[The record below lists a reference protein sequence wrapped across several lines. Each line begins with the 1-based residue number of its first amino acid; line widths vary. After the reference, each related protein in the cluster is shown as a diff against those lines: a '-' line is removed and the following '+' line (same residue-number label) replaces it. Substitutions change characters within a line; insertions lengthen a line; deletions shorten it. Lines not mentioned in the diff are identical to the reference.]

1 MIGSVPGFRR
11 GPTRF
16 GIALIGAVL
25 LLDGL
30 ISVPTTAAQA
40 PPRPVAE
47 QPPAR
52 IAYSGTEHRSLGVT
66 ATGLPGQSATQP
78 LLDESPQHF
87 DQDVSSRGGLLVF
100 TSLRDEPR
108 PQVYLR
114 DADGEV
120 RRLTRGRDAANPQLS
135 PDLQWVAFDS
145 AETSGQ
151 KTQRDIWLVRV
162 DGTDAHRLAET
173 SDNDSHP
180 TFSPDGS
187 RIAYACD
194 AGGRWQIY
202 DQASGGGSLRRLT
215 DEPSGGAIQPSW
227 NPVDDAGHR
236 DQIAYTFD
244 RDGNIGDASDQSVR
258 VLRGTGTGAPLLD
271 DGWQSREPRWLPNGE
286 QLLFVSP
293 NLQAVQGVNA
303 TAADSIDRVYRAD
316 TTTLP
321 APRPQQM
328 LEEDRKVD
336 SPTWFSNGITGRLV
350 VARTT
355 AELRNTATLQ
365 DIRQDGSDPRSLG
378 LDVLT
383 EDPKA
388 VVDSS
393 KLFEPDAGFD
403 PWTQRQSYSPDGS
416 KIAVSRFET
425 VGGQRVQRIWV
436 VGSDGSDPRLL
447 PIADRKGGDWET
459 DAAWSPDGKK
469 IAVARRS
476 PGAQEAG
483 RGRSRIIVVD
493 VATGEVTG
501 RLQGANP
508 EEDDTQPAFSPD
520 GQRFAFSRGRVAD
533 VPAGR
538 LRENHIW
545 IARAEGL
552 DQHRDLSEL
561 ICRCDVVD
569 DSPAFSPDGRSIV
582 FNREPDGLF
591 RMYLADDRCE
601 VLLPKG
607 LMSCADRPDGGE
619 TGPFQPRDA
628 SSSPDGEWL
637 VLSKRQAKGVN
648 SPEHLATLD
657 MAKGQPASITDRLPG
672 RQKEPTWQA
681 TVDLALTAL
690 PSSATVEVG
699 SSVPVT
705 ATIRNNGPAAS
716 PGTKVTLDVPE
727 GLRLQ
732 RLRTAAG
739 SCDAENARCD
749 LGVVQ
754 PGKSVQVTAEL
765 VGVTAGNHRIR
776 WTAGGAMQDS
786 HADDN
791 TATTIVPV
799 TPVPPPPPPPPDA
812 NPGVAV
818 EAQPNPSYVGG
829 RTDVTYTVRNTGG
842 GTATG
847 LALDIA
853 LPAGVQV
860 VSLPPD
866 CSAVRCAL
874 PDLPPGGVITKQVV
888 LAPNAA
894 LEAVITTTL
903 RTTGTDADPADN
915 LAASPYRVLQP
926 RIVAVPN
933 IGEPG
938 FVTSVRGIDFP
949 PGAPVQLLWT
959 PGITAATAPT
969 LPGLDGRFAAQ
980 LLILPKDQTGPR
992 TITASGPGFGPVTT
1006 QFLVVKPTIAP
1017 PDLVGRR

>member
-11 GPTRF
+11 GSTRF
-16 GIALIGAVL
+16 GIALVGVVL

-30 ISVPTTAAQA
+30 INVPTTAAQA
-40 PPRPVAE
+40 PPRPAAE

-66 ATGLPGQSATQP
+66 ATGMPGQTSTQP

-87 DQDVSSRGGLLVF
+87 DRDVSSRGGLLVF
-100 TSLRDEPR
+100 TSLRDEAK

-114 DADGEV
+114 GADGEV

-135 PDLQWVAFDS
+135 PDLKWVVFDS

-151 KTQRDIWLVRV
+151 QTQRDIWLVRV

-173 SDNDSHP
+173 ADNDTHP

-215 DEPSGGAIQPSW
+215 DEPSGSAFQPSW

-236 DQIAYTFD
+236 DRIAYTFD

-258 VLRGTGTGAPLLD
+258 VLRGAGTGTPLLP
-271 DGWQSREPRWLPNGE
+271 DGWQSREPSWLPNGDG
-286 QLLFVSP
+286 LLFVSP
-293 NLQAVQGVNA
+293 NLQQVEGGYAAAV
-303 TAADSIDRVYRAD
+303 DSIDRVYRAD
-316 TTTLP
+316 TATLP

-328 LEEDRKVD
+328 LAEDRLID
-336 SPTWFSNGITGRLV
+336 SPTWLSNGITGRLV

-355 AELRNTATLQ
+355 AKLRNTAMLQ
-365 DIRQDGSDPRSLG
+365 DIQQDGADPRSLG
-378 LDVLT
+378 VDVLT

-388 VVDSS
+388 IVDST
-393 KLFEPDAGFD
+393 KLFVPDAGFD

-425 VGGQRVQRIWV
+425 VGGQRVQRIWI
-436 VGSDGSDPRLL
+436 VGADGSDPQLL
-447 PIADRKGGDWET
+447 PIDDRKSGDWET
-459 DAAWSPDGKK
+459 DAAWSPDGTKM
-469 IAVARRS
+469 AVARRS
-476 PGAQEAG
+476 PGAMEEG
-483 RGRSRIIVVD
+483 RGRSRIIVVN

-501 RLQGANP
+501 RLQGANA

-520 GQRFAFSRGRVAD
+520 GKRFAFSRGRVAD
-533 VPAGR
+533 TDKR
-538 LRENHIW
+538 KNHIW
-545 IARAEGL
+545 IARAKDL
-552 DQHRDLSEL
+552 DQQRDLSEVVCL
-561 ICRCDVVD
+561 CDVVD

-582 FNREPDGLF
+582 FNREPDGLY

-607 LMSCADRPDGGE
+607 LTSCADRPDGGD

-628 SSSPDGEWL
+628 SLAPDGEQI
-637 VLSKRQAKGVN
+637 VLSTRPVKDFN
-648 SPEHLATLD
+648 PPEHLAVLD
-657 MAKGQPASITDRLPG
+657 TAKGRLTPITSRLPG

-681 TVDLALTAL
+681 TIDLALTAP

-705 ATIRNNGPAAS
+705 ATVRNNGPAAS
-716 PGTKVTLDVPE
+716 PDTRVTLDVPD
-727 GLRLQ
+727 GLRLK
-732 RLRTAAG
+732 RLRAQAG

-749 LGVVQ
+749 LDVVQ
-754 PGKSVQVTAEL
+754 PGKSIQVTAEL
-765 VGVTAGNHRIR
+765 VGVTTGNHQLR
-776 WTAGGAMQDS
+776 WRAGSSMQDS
-786 HADDN
+786 RPDDD
-791 TATTIVPV
+791 TATTVVPV
-799 TPVPPPPPPPPDA
+799 VPVPPDPPPPPPPPDA
-812 NPGVAV
+812 NPAVAV

-829 RTDVTYTVRNTGG
+829 RTEVTYTVRNTAE

-853 LPAGVQV
+853 LPPGVPV
-860 VSLPPD
+860 TSLPPD
-866 CSAVRCAL
+866 CSAVRCTL
-874 PDLPPGGVITKQVV
+874 PDLPPGGVVSKQVV

-894 LEAVITTTL
+894 LEAVVGATL
-903 RTTGTDADPADN
+903 RTTGTDANPADN
-915 LAASPYRVLQP
+915 AATTPYRVLQP

-949 PGAPVQLLWT
+949 PGAPVRLLWT
-959 PGITAATAPT
+959 PGITAAAAPT
-969 LPGLDGRFAAQ
+969 LPGPDGRFAAQ

-1006 QFLVVKPTIAP
+1006 QFLVVAPTVAP
-1017 PDLVGRR
+1017 PKLFEWR